1 MNSELLTE
9 EEVRE
14 YIESELDYLNL
25 DETMF
30 NQYVK
35 FIMKIDRFRKCNIKT
50 KIYNVNGAF
59 AFFEEK
65 FSQLYDLFLK
75 EGYDKETSLELTK
88 NAILRSDRKNF
99 ITDLNLMRMLGFE
112 EKMIKERFFL
122 YNRHPEKVHAKKCFF
137 IEIKYQDADKG
148 IIADLFKIS
157 DKDFEKK
164 FQTNIV
170 QLLKKYPL
178 TEETKDV
185 WKILANLTDVE
196 LYNEYHL
203 TREEMA
209 DIYPTTKE
217 ELKVLVFIAKLDD
230 EKILSKYGITR
241 KELLEKRPLN
251 KSTLTALKTIL
262 LTSEKTIQNAFHQSK
277 DEVLHLRTIT
287 VEMINDANQKIRMQ
301 RAKPCS
307 KEELMQMF
315 IQKKKGTNPNG

>member
-88 NAILRSDRKNF
+88 NAILHSDRKNF

-112 EKMIKERFFL
+112 EKMIKERF
-122 YNRHPEKVHAKKCFF
+122 
-137 IEIKYQDADKG
+137 
-148 IIADLFKIS
+148 S
-157 DKDFEKK
+157 
-164 FQTNIV
+164 
-170 QLLKKYPL
+170 
-178 TEETKDV
+178 
-185 WKILANLTDVE
+185 
-196 LYNEYHL
+196 
-203 TREEMA
+203 
-209 DIYPTTKE
+209 
-217 ELKVLVFIAKLDD
+217 
-230 EKILSKYGITR
+230 
-241 KELLEKRPLN
+241 
-251 KSTLTALKTIL
+251 
-262 LTSEKTIQNAFHQSK
+262 
-277 DEVLHLRTIT
+277 
-287 VEMINDANQKIRMQ
+287 
-301 RAKPCS
+301 
-307 KEELMQMF
+307 
-315 IQKKKGTNPNG
+315 